1 MSHSHSHNHNHN
13 EIPKDINSA
22 FKIGIILNIG
32 FVVVEFVYGVIYN
45 SLALMA
51 DAGHNLS
58 DVLGLLIAW
67 GASYLVTK
75 EPTKKYTYGFKRSSI
90 LVATLNALL
99 LLVAIGI
106 ILWEAIQRFSNPQ
119 EVEGIPI
126 MIVATIGVV
135 VNGITAYLFL
145 SNKDK
150 DLNIKGAYLHM
161 LADALISVGVV
172 IAGLFILLTN
182 YTWIDSVVSIVIV
195 IIIFWGTWG
204 LLKDSLNLS
213 LDAVPDSVQLEKVY
227 EYLTNLD
234 EVSTIHYLHIWSL
247 STTENA
253 LTVHLVKEGSTKNDE
268 LLKKVNHNLKHN
280 FNIAHTTI
288 QIEENDCAS
297 GC

>member
-1 MSHSHSHNHNHN
+1 MALNHSHNHN
-13 EIPKDINSA
+13 EVPKDMNSA
-22 FKIGIILNIG
+22 FKIGIILNVG
-32 FVVVEFVYGVIYN
+32 FVIIEFVYGILYN

-90 LVATLNALL
+90 LAATLNALL

-106 ILWEAIQRFSNPQ
+106 ILWEAIQRFSSPQ

-126 MIVATIGVV
+126 MIVAAIGVV
-135 VNGITAYLFL
+135 INGITAYLFL
-145 SNKDK
+145 ANKEK

-161 LADALISVGVV
+161 LADTLISVGVV
-172 IAGLFILLTN
+172 IAGLLILLTD
-182 YTWIDSVVSIVIV
+182 YTWIDSFVSIVIV
-195 IIIFWGTWG
+195 VVIFWGTWG

-213 LDAVPDSVQLEKVY
+213 LDAVPDSVQLEKVF
-227 EYLTNLD
+227 EYLNNLD
-234 EVSTIHYLHIWSL
+234 EVLTIHDLHIWAL

-253 LTVHLVKEGSTKNDE
+253 LTVHLVKKGSAKNDE
-268 LLKKVNHNLKHN
+268 LLEKVNHNLKHH
-280 FNIAHTTI
+280 FNISHTTI

>member
-1 MSHSHSHNHNHN
+1 
-13 EIPKDINSA
+13 
-22 FKIGIILNIG
+22 
-32 FVVVEFVYGVIYN
+32 
-45 SLALMA
+45 MA

-75 EPTKKYTYGFKRSSI
+75 EPSKKYTYGLKRSSI
-90 LVATLNALL
+90 IAALLNALL

-106 ILWEAIQRFSNPQ
+106 IFWEAFQRLSSPQ

-126 MIVATIGVV
+126 MIVAAIGVV
-135 VNGITAYLFL
+135 INGITAYLFL
-145 SNKDK
+145 AEKDK

-172 IAGLFILLTN
+172 IAGLLLMLTE
-182 YTWIDSVVSIVIV
+182 YMWIDSVVSIVIV
-195 IIIFWGTWG
+195 VVIFLGTWG

-213 LDAVPDSVQLEKVY
+213 LDAVPDSIQLEKVF

-234 EVSTIHYLHIWSL
+234 EVLTIHHLHIWAL

-253 LTVHLVKEGSTKNDE
+253 MTVHLVKRESVKNDM
-268 LLKKVNHNLKHN
+268 LLEKVNHNLKYH
-280 FNIAHTTI
+280 FNISHTTI
-288 QIEENDCAS
+288 QIEESECSNTC
-297 GC
+297 